1 MQINKEN
8 ESLNVD
14 KLDDITAANIDTLK
28 DSLLKEMDDIS
39 EVVLDLDQ
47 VELIDSSGISL
58 LVSIQNSLNK
68 KAGTLKL
75 INASDDL
82 KHMFKLMRLDRHFA
96 VC

>member
-1 MQINKEN
+1 MNINKEN
-8 ESLNVD
+8 ESLNID
-14 KLDDITAANIDTLK
+14 KLGDITAASIDNLK
-28 DSLLKEMDDIS
+28 DSLLNEIDDIS

-58 LVSIQNSLNK
+58 LVSIQNSLSK
-68 KAGTLKL
+68 KSGQLKL
-75 INASDDL
+75 INVSDDL